1 MKNYQKISKLSRAI
15 LLLGGI
21 ALFAVIAL
29 PIWRIEL
36 IAPQYPEGLEMHI
49 YSYKLGGQVEII
61 NGLNHYIGMKV
72 LHADDF
78 IEFTVLPYLIGIY
91 GFFFILIGLVGQRRF
106 VYILMGAFILFG
118 IVSMVDFYRWLYEYG
133 HNLDPNAPI
142 IVPGMAYQPPLI
154 GYKQLLNFLAF
165 SIPDI
170 GGWIF
175 IAVGVL
181 LAYCTGREFLL
192 HKKLKNTTT

>member
-1 MKNYQKISKLSRAI
+1 MTDNKNQRRSKSWHRAI
-15 LLLGGI
+15 LIISGM
-21 ALFAVIAL
+21 ALFAVSAL

-36 IAPQYPEGLEMHI
+36 IAPQYPEGLEMFI

-78 IEFTVLPYLIGIY
+78 IEFTVLPYLIAIY
-91 GFFFILIGLVGQRRF
+91 GFFFIVVGLLGRRKF
-106 VYILMGAFILFG
+106 VYMLMGAFILFG
-118 IVSMVDFYRWLYEYG
+118 IVAMADFYRWLYDYG

-154 GYKQLLNFLAF
+154 GSKQLLNFLAF
-165 SIPDI
+165 SIPDT

-175 IAVGVL
+175 IGVGLL
-181 LAYCTGREFLL
+181 LAYCTGKEFLL
-192 HKKLKNTTT
+192 HKKLK